1 MKHQLDSEKK
11 IVASQSKHDTLKAG
25 KTTMT
30 NFWKSKSTKESDAL
44 KLSGAIE
51 IIKQEVDDYKQLINF
66 LTIYHGQIAIPRFK
80 RTKS

>member
-30 NFWKSKSTKESDAL
+30 NFWKSKTTKESDAL
-44 KLSGAIE
+44 KLSSAIE
-51 IIKQEVDDYKQLINF
+51 VIKSEVDDYKQLINF
-66 LTIYHGQIAIPRFK
+66 LTIYHG
-80 RTKS
+80 